1 MAEYV
6 SIKRFAELADV
17 SPQSIY
23 KRLKKENNPLQ
34 PFVKRVEGKKP
45 MISMEALSLYE
56 DNEEPVI
63 HIEEPE
69 QQTSSNDLI
78 EKAMTSLQDQLV
90 YQQDQLKEKD
100 KQIELLLK
108 RLEETNKALDQQQ
121 KLSAADKQRILELET
136 KEAESEKKVLLL
148 EETIQIKEAEANKK
162 WYQKLFG

>member
-148 EETIQIKEAEANKK
+148 EETIQRKEAEANKK